1 MFLLWRGSYT
11 IYLNGLNEVLVEN
24 PIAIIHK
31 NMRIKLTKEE
41 DKFTLDEDPLI
52 NEKGT
57 EK

>member
-1 MFLLWRGSYT
+1 M
-11 IYLNGLNEVLVEN
+11 NGLNEVLVEN